1 MTSHEIAIIEEHTRA
16 LREHTRALQENTH
29 ATEENTKVMKALG
42 RRIESIFEDSS
53 SGTMVSAKSILNGIR
68 RLTDAIDNHR

>member
-1 MTSHEIAIIEEHTRA
+1 MNSHEIAIIEEHTRA

-68 RLTDAIDNHR
+68 RLTDAIDNRG

>member
-1 MTSHEIAIIEEHTRA
+1 MTSHEIAIIEEYTRA
-16 LREHTRALQENTH
+16 LRENTR

-53 SGTMVSAKSILNGIR
+53 NGTMVSAKSILNGIR
-68 RLTDAIDNHR
+68 RLTDAINNHH